1 MKTARRWSMSE
12 SPFANLPRF
21 DQSPDHMAGAMNA
34 MADVP
39 ALADDPSPEE
49 PVEIVPKLDPNV
61 EILLTRLSEEIERT
75 NDRVLAQTTNWVT
88 AIAEKLFPEMSKAF
102 LAEEIGL
109 QLPGLLPESA
119 NHVEITAPEP
129 LSNEIH
135 DVVQR
140 SNKLASR
147 CTVSPTPASA
157 RQDVEVSWVT
167 GGLSLEFEGL
177 LEACLGR
184 LQSIQT
190 HQKETL

>member
-1 MKTARRWSMSE
+1 MSE

-21 DQSPDHMAGAMNA
+21 DQTADDMAGTVST
-34 MADVP
+34 MADTSNAADVLEPEVP
-39 ALADDPSPEE
+39 AEF
-49 PVEIVPKLDPNV
+49 VPALDPNV

-75 NDRVLAQTTNWVT
+75 NDLLLVQTTNWVT
-88 AIAEKLFPEMSKAF
+88 AIAQKLFPELSKLF
-102 LAEEIGL
+102 LAEEIGR

-119 NHVEITAPEP
+119 NRVEITAPE
-129 LSNEIH
+129 LLANDIQ

-140 SNKLASR
+140 SNKLANR
-147 CTVSPTPASA
+147 CVVSPVPASE

-167 GGLSLEFEGL
+167 GGLSLEFDGL

-184 LQSIQT
+184 LQSMQT